1 MSDQNAF
8 FCRVLFG
15 LLALVPLARAEEP
28 LRVVTEAYPPFV
40 YQEDGKAK
48 GIDWEVTQ
56 AILEEMGIGA
66 DLQFCRWKRCLVTV
80 QSGYADAILDVNKT
94 PDREKHLVFPEEHL
108 SRAPTVFFQR
118 EGQEFHY
125 TSPDELP
132 PVKAGTILGYH
143 YCDELA
149 KAPLKIEEGKSLE
162 QNFEK
167 LLQGRLTLVIENV
180 FVGRFIAR
188 ETGIADQVE
197 VVPGA
202 RFCEQ
207 EKNYLAFAK
216 YSRYA
221 ALAERFS
228 QALSK
233 FKGTDRYR
241 QILAKYGME
250 SSALPGSVGPL
261 Q

>member
-8 FCRVLFG
+8 LYRVLFG
-15 LLALVPLARAEEP
+15 IFALVPPSYADEP

-40 YQEDGKAK
+40 YQEDGRAK

-56 AILEEMGIGA
+56 AVLANMGIGA
-66 DLQFCRWKRCLVTV
+66 DVQFCPWKRCLVTV

-94 PDREKHLVFPEEHL
+94 PEREKHLVFPEEHL

-118 EGQEFHY
+118 EEQEFSY
-125 TSPDELP
+125 TSLDELP
-132 PVKAGTILGYH
+132 PLEAGTILGYH

-149 KAPLKIEEGKSLE
+149 EGPLKIEEGKSLE

-167 LLQGRLTLVIENV
+167 LLQGRLALVIENV
-180 FVGRFIAR
+180 SVGRFVVQ
-188 ETGIADQVE
+188 EMGIEDQVE

-202 RFCEQ
+202 RFCEE

-216 YSRYA
+216 YSPYA
-221 ALAERFS
+221 TLVERFS
-228 QALSK
+228 QALSD

-250 SSALPGSVGPL
+250 SSLAAGIE
-261 Q
+261 